1 MAEWI
6 SGTRPAWASRWAVV
20 PLLLLASMF
29 VTVWLD
35 RVTLLGMAAH
45 QWIVSDPVAPAD
57 AVVVLGGYRE
67 ERAIAASEYYHK
79 GLVSR
84 VLVSNGRQSKE
95 QKLGLA
101 PSEGALTRELL
112 LRLGIPEN
120 AVETLGPTLQN
131 TYEEAIALREWA
143 SRSHARN
150 VLVPTEALSAR
161 RVRWI
166 MRRELAATGTRVA
179 VPALD
184 LPENGGRGRWK
195 DDGAFVAFQNEVI
208 KYAYYRLKY

>member
-1 MAEWI
+1 MAEQI
-6 SGTRPAWASRWAVV
+6 SGRPPAWALRWAVV
-20 PLLLLASMF
+20 PLLLLAAMF
-29 VTVWLD
+29 LAVWLD
-35 RVTLLGMAAH
+35 RETLLGIAAQ
-45 QWIVSDPVAPAD
+45 QWIVSDPVVPAD

-67 ERAIAASEYYHK
+67 ERAIAASEYYRK
-79 GLVSR
+79 RLVSR
-84 VLVSNGRQSKE
+84 VLVSNGRQSEE
-95 QKLGLA
+95 QKLGLV
-101 PSEGALTRELL
+101 PSEGTSTRNLL

-131 TYEEAIALREWA
+131 TYEEAIALRDWA

-166 MRRELAATGTRVA
+166 MRRELAGTGTRVA

-184 LPENGGRGRWK
+184 LPENGGRGWWN
-195 DDGAFVAFQNEVI
+195 DDKSFVAFQSEVI
-208 KYAYYRLKY
+208 KYAYYRLRY